1 MHLSLI
7 GQSKMVELTKA
18 LSATTPQIEVALADP
33 RWLLLLLLLG
43 NEVGIIPAGRAD
55 RLSLLG
61 SGGDWWMVA
70 PGNEV
75 GIKPWLDSSASM
87 NAVGDVLHLRQEV
100 ELLGAD
106 MLRFIECAACKVV
119 VGEKRLLVAEALLLV
134 EAPDVTDDVV
144 AGIVEVLRLHL
155 DVAVFPARIFLII
168 ISLRRLDLIHA
179 DARALNQDRRGCQ
192 RPRPSPPRVL
202 QPDPAA
208 AGGRR
213 GRRAS
218 GARPLPA
225 PGPAVHFRS
234 SRDTVELLPQGAAED

>member
-1 MHLSLI
+1 
-7 GQSKMVELTKA
+7 
-18 LSATTPQIEVALADP
+18 
-33 RWLLLLLLLG
+33 
-43 NEVGIIPAGRAD
+43 
-55 RLSLLG
+55 
-61 SGGDWWMVA
+61 MVA

-75 GIKPWLDSSASM
+75 GMLIASM

-234 SRDTVELLPQGAAED
+234 SRDTVELLPRGAAED